1 MLSERSKRQ
10 ERRQQLLGVR
20 SQGNFLWRAL
30 HEGLLRANYLFA
42 DHTRNALILAVFG
55 FRVSPANP
63 DCPVWASKSRAAAMC
78 LQQSHLMSRQISTA
92 TCLCT
97 VSAFRITES
106 NVLELY
112 STLWRTASGC
122 KFVLI

>member
-30 HEGLLRANYLFA
+30 HEGLLRANYLFT

-55 FRVSPANP
+55 FRVRHTVCSP
-63 DCPVWASKSRAAAMC
+63 
-78 LQQSHLMSRQISTA
+78 
-92 TCLCT
+92 LC
-97 VSAFRITES
+97 
-106 NVLELY
+106 
-112 STLWRTASGC
+112 W
-122 KFVLI
+122 